1 MWGCAAPLAHLAER
15 FRCDLDFHS
24 CTVFAMEQLTLAHFI
39 ENGDFEWCG
48 NRMRCRR
55 HAVRDALGASGIG
68 SRATV
73 GFLPAL

>member
-1 MWGCAAPLAHLAER
+1 
-15 FRCDLDFHS
+15 
-24 CTVFAMEQLTLAHFI
+24 MEQLTLAHFI

-48 NRMRCRR
+48 NRMRCCH

-68 SRATV
+68 SRATA